1 MNADSRPPVAIRITR
16 PYASEDE
23 YIEHELETLTRT
35 GITLVGAQ
43 PRPDGVV
50 LRFELVLPS
59 GQVLMRGEGRVVG
72 YKPNAHEGVGGLSLR
87 FTRLDMRSKAL
98 VDRAAALRDQRRPAA
113 QGSDRPGPRA
123 SIVPGAYSTSLSPS
137 PHSVR
142 AEPIT
147 GDAPGGIPVESA
159 SSSLLE
165 SSPSGPEIEDPP
177 SGPSLEAAAAR
188 RASQMPPRS
197 RTPPPPRASV
207 APAPTQTMVPASVA
221 PMRDGAAPGPP
232 SVTPGPPRES
242 IAPQRDSG
250 MPSRDPGAPT
260 PASIFASPL
269 PESPAAA
276 PIPPAPRESGT
287 RERMAAS
294 PRPELGAQD
303 RNALLARLRSR
314 AKAIDI
320 GALAS
325 VMDERRDKD
334 RRE

>member
-23 YIEHELETLTRT
+23 YVEHELETLTRT

-59 GQVLMRGEGRVVG
+59 GQVLLRGEGRVVG
-72 YKPNAHEGVGGLSLR
+72 YKPNVQEGVGGLSLR

-98 VDRAAALRDQRRPAA
+98 VDRAAALREQRRPATQA
-113 QGSDRPGPRA
+113 GSERPSARA
-123 SIVPGAYSTSLSPS
+123 SIVPGTYSTSLSPS
-137 PHSVR
+137 PRSVR
-142 AEPIT
+142 AEPIA
-147 GDAPGGIPVESA
+147 GDSPGGPPVESA

-165 SSPSGPEIEDPP
+165 SSPSGPEIDDPP

-188 RASQMPPRS
+188 RASEMPVRT

-207 APAPTQTMVPASVA
+207 APGPIQTMVPASVA
-221 PMRDGAAPGPP
+221 PMREGAAPGPP
-232 SVTPGPPRES
+232 RESAAPPR
-242 IAPQRDSG
+242 
-250 MPSRDPGAPT
+250 DPAAPT

-269 PESPAAA
+269 PETAAA
-276 PIPPAPRESGT
+276 PAFMPPPAPRESGT
-287 RERMAAS
+287 RERMAA
-294 PRPELGAQD
+294 PRAELGTQD

-320 GALAS
+320 HALAT

-334 RRE
+334 PRD

>member
-1 MNADSRPPVAIRITR
+1 VNADSRPPVAIRITR

-23 YIEHELETLTRT
+23 YVEHELETLTRT

-59 GQVLMRGEGRVVG
+59 GQVLLRGEGRVVG
-72 YKPNAHEGVGGLSLR
+72 YKPNVQEGVGGLSLR

-98 VDRAAALRDQRRPAA
+98 VDRAAALREQRRPATQA
-113 QGSDRPGPRA
+113 GSERPSARA
-123 SIVPGAYSTSLSPS
+123 SIVPGTYSTSLSPS
-137 PHSVR
+137 PRSVR
-142 AEPIT
+142 AEPMT
-147 GDAPGGIPVESA
+147 GDSPGGPPVESA

-188 RASQMPPRS
+188 RASELPVRT

-207 APAPTQTMVPASVA
+207 APGPTQTMVPASVA
-221 PMRDGAAPGPP
+221 PMREGAAPGPP
-232 SVTPGPPRES
+232 RESVAPSRESAAPPR
-242 IAPQRDSG
+242 
-250 MPSRDPGAPT
+250 DPAAPT

-269 PESPAAA
+269 PETAAIA
-276 PIPPAPRESGT
+276 AFMPPPVPRESGT
-287 RERMAAS
+287 RERMAA
-294 PRPELGAQD
+294 PRAELGTQD

-334 RRE
+334 PRE